1 MEHQYTTTPQQI
13 ERELHQR
20 ICYVIIFIFIF
31 FLRLGGFL
39 AGVGCVIRDNLG
51 YYWPGSWLYL

>member
-1 MEHQYTTTPQQI
+1 MKRPAGDLAWMGLKMGYNMG
-13 ERELHQR
+13 ELGL
-20 ICYVIIFIFIF
+20 IFFF

>member
-1 MEHQYTTTPQQI
+1 MADNMG
-13 ERELHQR
+13 ELGL
-20 ICYVIIFIFIF
+20 IF

>member
-1 MEHQYTTTPQQI
+1 MG
-13 ERELHQR
+13 ELGL
-20 ICYVIIFIFIF
+20 IYLFIF